1 MSTVPEPRDMAQ
13 AIADRRDW
21 AIEALLQWVRRPSVL
36 GHELSAQEH
45 AAALYEELGFEVR
58 LEPVDLD
65 RIRDRPGFSPVDWE
79 YGPDRPNVVGI
90 HDPGRSEGRSLILN
104 GHVDVVSPEPS
115 RLWTSPPFSP
125 RVEPAGPDGQT
136 WIFGRGAGDM
146 KGGSICGLWALAA
159 MSDLGL
165 EPASRVI
172 LQSPIEEECTGNGTL
187 DLCTKGYT
195 ADACVIPEPF
205 DESLLLR
212 QVGVLWF
219 QVRVVGRTT
228 HVLGAGRGVN
238 AIEKSTVIISAL
250 RDLETEM
257 NRPEVIPPEYE
268 GIDHPLNLNVGTIRG
283 GDWASTV
290 AGECLTRY
298 RLGLFPGERCED
310 LMRRVEARVMEVA
323 DADPWLRDN
332 PPAVEYVGFRA
343 EGCHVDAG
351 CALLG
356 ALGRAHAQVRGAPP
370 ERLVAT
376 CTTDV
381 RFFNLYAG
389 IDATCYGPQAVNIHG
404 VDEGVSVDSMQRTAE
419 VLLRFTSDWCGTRT
433 KPRPAHSRSGDTS

>member
-1 MSTVPEPRDMAQ
+1 MSAPQPGRESLASAVA
-13 AIADRRDW
+13 ARRRW
-21 AIEALLQWVRRPSVL
+21 ALDVL
-36 GHELSAQEH
+36 GDLVRQPTV
-45 AAALYEELGFEVR
+45 LGNEEPGQRSLAVVLEGLGYDVR
-58 LEPVDLD
+58 WEPIRVD
-65 RIRDRPGFSPVDWE
+65 RIRDLPGFSPIDWE
-79 YGPDRPNVVGI
+79 LEGKPNLVAV
-90 HDPGRSEGRSLILN
+90 HDPGEGAGRSLAFN
-104 GHVDVVSPEPS
+104 GHIDVVSAEPLA
-115 RLWTSPPFSP
+115 LWSTPPFSP
-125 RVEPAGPDGQT
+125 TVLEAEGET
-136 WIFGRGAGDM
+136 WVQGRGAGDM
-146 KGGSICGLWALAA
+146 KGGTVSYLWALAA
-159 MSDLGL
+159 LQDLGL
-165 EPASRVI
+165 EPASRLVC
-172 LQSPIEEECTGNGTL
+172 QSPVEEECTGNGTL
-187 DLCTKGYT
+187 ALLERGYG

-205 DESLLLR
+205 GETLLQR